1 MALEDITKTGPVG
14 LRGIKGIDKINE
26 MSDEEYNEFVSSF
39 KAPSK
44 QAIQLQGALS
54 MGKDFEIAT
63 GQNIGDSKYDKSVF
77 SIDEVSNIS
86 EYRAYEQ
93 PWYEQIGAGLA
104 KGVVLAGTTFLDG
117 TVGTVVGAA
126 NAISEGKFSAFWDNP
141 FARAM
146 KEVNDWSEEALPNYY
161 SQEEQMNDAN
171 GEWYKNVFTANW
183 WGDKFIKNL
192 GFTAGAFATGNVVS
206 SILGKAP
213 GIVKSVVGA
222 TVSAINEGKVEA
234 LNNSDEW
241 YKFEKQKIDDKFRA
255 QYEILQQYSNEP
267 RIYNG
272 LLEATNSQYEA
283 ALAKLNEDKAK
294 VGNVDLALNLPIL
307 MASNMY
313 MWGKLYAG
321 GSKTAISNMNIAK
334 RNGKYISQSTPFK
347 AFTGFLSEGTE
358 EISQKAAA
366 TIPGLKYGS
375 ELEEFYMSRWDPEAN
390 TEVLNWTKSFAKG
403 IADTVGDPSSWE
415 EFTIGALTGALGM
428 PTFRSTTTE
437 DGKRQ
442 IPITIRGG
450 IIGDYREYREQK
462 DRENS
467 MVNMLNERVSSS
479 EFQNY
484 YEGMIRHAKYQN
496 DMNEAAELGDEYSYK
511 NAEDSQLISDIIMFD
526 KAGRLNDI
534 VEMIE
539 GASDLSDENIQSI
552 IDNTTDA
559 DGNGP
564 FSQNGNA
571 LPREEIINKI
581 NERKDIILKQI
592 GDYRKLKDVINREI
606 GDKIS
611 DSQLEELTWL
621 LSKSRR
627 NSDRIGELSK
637 DVNRVLRSALAEAE
651 QQMPNETQLLENLRN
666 LVDASPEELAFILK
680 SNPEVVQLIKEYAE
694 GVDNKYNLNYTEEA
708 NKIDDIVKLYS
719 TIQEFNKK
727 YKEYT
732 ENTAKQAEDNTKA
745 KDKAAKTNKASED
758 IKKKDDIVNK
768 SVSEIN
774 EAIDNGEMTEDDLLA
789 MFPDGLPSKEEMS
802 EVESKAKS
810 ALDIRDKTSKI
821 KAEIDKSD
829 ADETT
834 KNNAKKLIDNS
845 KLLSDSLDDLTD
857 LSSEAFNDPSFMYD
871 ELDPSLQGLDR
882 EALQDEVEIRLG
894 GAKNLLSEMISI
906 VEDNEGKLDN
916 IPDFIPDET
925 KESSIESTGH
935 DSIDKNEP
943 INKPKAVK
951 TIKGTLADNLIQ
963 QAIDESNDSPIVM
976 TLRDV
981 IKDIDRL
988 VNAGAVEKTI
998 KKTIYDSASYKK
1010 VVDGFP
1016 GLIQAIDNYISN
1028 KLEERDNKAPEVKG
1042 IKGSEY
1048 IPSMEDDVTTVN
1060 ISVNNL
1066 YEYSNNTYKSL
1077 DKAEGTGGI
1086 YTSWLS
1092 PLSKYYRYS
1101 PKGDRTTFDQ
1111 VAEGM
1116 NYTPEKLKRVKAI
1129 WNYLNNHDV
1138 FEYVSSGNVKIGDKI
1153 GFAISQTLNNEAGEL
1168 VVIMLQDNHIVG
1180 VLPSENDK
1188 EFANYAG
1195 LSDFME
1201 LLKREYQEAGTPSNF
1216 ISKYHT
1222 SINKIMIGRVPYT
1235 SNDNTTTLNNIF
1247 TETTSDGGT
1256 KEMPIELG
1264 ISSGDGRNAEMII
1277 SSVRK
1282 GTSRSI
1288 KDKQRTIMSPLNA
1301 KKGQPYLLV
1310 KTSDPNRAYISV
1322 PFSMPYYSQD
1332 TSDSALG
1339 IAIDNVLNSLVGL
1352 QPKDVMKAKRE
1363 IQELLA
1369 IPELHIN
1376 ILKNGNLKI
1385 DAKFQG
1391 DDKQTNIYNGRQDNP
1406 NLVQE
1411 VKSKLYGTPFQV
1423 SRKYINDTY
1432 KGQDYNRMIGEL
1444 AYTNIDGTHT
1454 IDDWFTINPI
1464 DKEGNEF
1471 KGKTFK
1477 SIRTNPNSAKP
1488 QVFEYNWKGI
1498 PLKVDLNTFEVRDS
1512 EGNLK
1517 EGKNADIVKALA
1529 YGFKNNKSGTY
1540 NTSWGW
1546 FNSETLEFVDDPKSE
1561 NVIKK
1566 TLKSGEEK
1574 DTNIKLSDDYWRN
1587 SANFDS
1593 KFKIIANNF
1602 DTFKVLWNE
1611 YKKGLSEE
1619 EFNIRAGSRAT
1630 IVKEFFK
1637 MYDSETS
1644 NVENTPSRP
1653 EASSTFATPEQLED
1667 QAKKKGL
1674 LGTSK
1679 RKELW
1684 KALDNSQ
1691 QETILNTKGLRQKQL
1706 IDGLDRAFNV
1716 SNKKFDLSK
1725 LEGSI
1730 EKYLGMKPLY
1740 RRVTESKEQIRD
1752 KEIKWLSKV
1761 LPNLSEEDRIKVVEG
1776 LIEISE
1782 EDGGGFAWGQ
1792 FKQGIITISNL
1803 AARGTVYHE
1812 AFHAVTHTLL
1822 NDSEYDELFKAGRE
1836 KYGDLSEIEVE
1847 EKLAEDFR
1855 RYMQLEEMPF
1865 VGRIV
1870 KIFRNLKHIIQNLLG
1885 NEPYLNKLY
1894 YSINNGVYS
1903 NREVTQTNI
1912 IRNREYIPYQILEME
1927 LDDFMYQY
1935 AKAHHPNLKSFLNK
1949 NFDSRE
1955 AAQAEIDGMKLSD
1968 VCYVYSL
1975 SNGKHT
1981 ISSISREKYNNTV
1994 REMKRDIQISKYYG
2008 KSYYRRV
2015 EQHHREKYM
2024 IGNLSNED
2032 KQFLKDKG
2040 ISIEEYNRMS
2050 PFERE
2055 VLFHCR

>member
-1 MALEDITKTGPVG
+1 MANGNYYLNQ
-14 LRGIKGIDKINE
+14 GIGTSGIAEVQNPIYAKKEYNPFKGIRAISRNVGQYFT
-26 MSDEEYNEFVSSF
+26 SDS
-39 KAPSK
+39 
-44 QAIQLQGALS
+44 Q
-54 MGKDFEIAT
+54 
-63 GQNIGDSKYDKSVF
+63 YDK
-77 SIDEVSNIS
+77 
-86 EYRAYEQ
+86 
-93 PWYEQIGAGLA
+93 GLGDIEA
-104 KGVVLAGTTFLDG
+104 
-117 TVGTVVGAA
+117 
-126 NAISEGKFSAFWDNP
+126 AISEGLTVEDLRAENQSAAEMWGNALVNNLVIAGTTAISGTIGLVDGIIEAVGTGETNRLWNNTIDNWAVQQQEATRAAFPIYKGNEYEAKNTWEKLGTGIFWAEAFQNLGFTEGMLIPGIGVSKLISSAPKLARQIIPSFVSSIGEGSIEAINTKNDEVNSKIAMANARYNELANNITDPYQLDILNQDYNETIQAIEEDAKDAGNLVLATNIALLTATNTLEFGKMFSRGFGTSKRIANDMTRKGIKRTSEGLYEGLSMPMEITKAVGKKVLDATAEAGEEVSQEIIGRVPSNLEGYNRFNESQFNP
-141 FARAM
+141 EKRQLATDLMQGFIMSASEAM
-146 KEVNDWSEEALPNYY
+146 KDSHTYEAAAMGFVTGLFGVPMLKKRAIPVTVENSLFSEITEARDKVKRSNDIINNVNNRLSEDKKINAYYNGLVRHLSLQDDMNTALDNNDQFNYKNAESAQFISDMMMFDDLGDLNRLSDIINNSIDTSDEGIQALIEETSKDGEGPFMQNGNPIDNDVIRNIIEEKKKILNDKITSYKEAKDNYSKISPLLSEEALKAAIFY
-161 SQEEQMNDAN
+161 SQQMEDYKSRLDELMYTSYNGVRSINNSIEDSDFQLDDERTFRRKILTDSNYKDKILDLFNNEKSTIPYNKKQDIFKSINDAIKLSN
-171 GEWYKNVFTANW
+171 SIMTYAESLEKLLKNPEEF
-183 WGDKFIKNL
+183 
-192 GFTAGAFATGNVVS
+192 
-206 SILGKAP
+206 
-213 GIVKSVVGA
+213 
-222 TVSAINEGKVEA
+222 
-234 LNNSDEW
+234 NNSID
-241 YKFEKQKIDDKFRA
+241 KSREKV
-255 QYEILQQYSNEP
+255 
-267 RIYNG
+267 
-272 LLEATNSQYEA
+272 
-283 ALAKLNEDKAK
+283 AK
-294 VGNVDLALNLPIL
+294 V
-307 MASNMY
+307 
-313 MWGKLYAG
+313 
-321 GSKTAISNMNIAK
+321 
-334 RNGKYISQSTPFK
+334 
-347 AFTGFLSEGTE
+347 
-358 EISQKAAA
+358 
-366 TIPGLKYGS
+366 
-375 ELEEFYMSRWDPEAN
+375 
-390 TEVLNWTKSFAKG
+390 
-403 IADTVGDPSSWE
+403 
-415 EFTIGALTGALGM
+415 
-428 PTFRSTTTE
+428 
-437 DGKRQ
+437 
-442 IPITIRGG
+442 
-450 IIGDYREYREQK
+450 
-462 DRENS
+462 
-467 MVNMLNERVSSS
+467 
-479 EFQNY
+479 
-484 YEGMIRHAKYQN
+484 
-496 DMNEAAELGDEYSYK
+496 
-511 NAEDSQLISDIIMFD
+511 
-526 KAGRLNDI
+526 
-534 VEMIE
+534 
-539 GASDLSDENIQSI
+539 
-552 IDNTTDA
+552 
-559 DGNGP
+559 
-564 FSQNGNA
+564 
-571 LPREEIINKI
+571 
-581 NERKDIILKQI
+581 
-592 GDYRKLKDVINREI
+592 
-606 GDKIS
+606 
-611 DSQLEELTWL
+611 
-621 LSKSRR
+621 
-627 NSDRIGELSK
+627 
-637 DVNRVLRSALAEAE
+637 
-651 QQMPNETQLLENLRN
+651 
-666 LVDASPEELAFILK
+666 
-680 SNPEVVQLIKEYAE
+680 
-694 GVDNKYNLNYTEEA
+694 
-708 NKIDDIVKLYS
+708 
-719 TIQEFNKK
+719 
-727 YKEYT
+727 
-732 ENTAKQAEDNTKA
+732 
-745 KDKAAKTNKASED
+745 NKASED

-789 MFPDGLPSKEEMS
+789 MFPDGLPNKEEMS

-845 KLLSDSLDDLTD
+845 KSLSDSLDDLTD

-935 DSIDKNEP
+935 DSVDKNEP
-943 INKPKAVK
+943 INKSKVIK
-951 TIKGTLADNLIQ
+951 TIKGNLADNLIQ
-963 QAIDESNDSPIVM
+963 QAIDESNNSPIVM

-981 IKDIDRL
+981 IKDVDRL
-988 VNAGAVEKTI
+988 VNAGAIEKTI
-998 KKTIYDSASYKK
+998 KKTIYGSASYKK
-1010 VVDGFP
+1010 AVDGFP
-1016 GLIQAIDNYISN
+1016 GLVQSIDNYISN
-1028 KLEERDNKAPEVKG
+1028 KLEERDNKAPEVKE

-1048 IPSMEDDVTTVN
+1048 IPSMEDDVITVN
-1060 ISVNNL
+1060 ISVDNL
-1066 YEYSNNTYKSL
+1066 HEYSNKTYKSL
-1077 DKAEGTGGI
+1077 DKVEGTGGI

-1101 PKGDRTTFDQ
+1101 PKGDRATFDQ

-1129 WNYLNNHDV
+1129 WNYLNSHDV
-1138 FEYVSSGNVKIGDKI
+1138 FEYVSSGNVKVGDKI

-1188 EFANYAG
+1188 EFANYAS
-1195 LSDFME
+1195 LSDFMK

-1222 SINKIMIGRVPYT
+1222 SVNKIMVGRVPYT
-1235 SNDNTTTLNNIF
+1235 SNENDNLNSIF
-1247 TETTSDGGT
+1247 TNQTSSGGNT
-1256 KEMPIELG
+1256 NIPFELG
-1264 ISSGDGRNAEMII
+1264 ISSGDGRNAEIII
-1277 SSVRK
+1277 SNVRK

-1339 IAIDNVLNSLVGL
+1339 IAIDNVLNSLIEL
-1352 QPKDVMKAKRE
+1352 QPKDVVKVKRE
-1363 IQELLA
+1363 MQELLA

-1444 AYTNIDGTHT
+1444 AFTNIDGTHT

-1464 DKEGNEF
+1464 DKEGKEF

-1477 SIRTNPNSAKP
+1477 STRNNPNSAKP
-1488 QVFEYNWKGI
+1488 QVFEYTWRGI
-1498 PLKVDLNTFEVRDS
+1498 PLKVDLDTFEINRTDNGDKL
-1512 EGNLK
+1512 ELK
-1517 EGKNADIVKALA
+1517 RLDTIKALA
-1529 YGFKNNKSGTY
+1529 YGFKTSKSGTY
-1540 NTSWGW
+1540 QSPWGW
-1546 FNSETLEFVDDPKSE
+1546 FNSETLEFVDEPKSE
-1561 NVIKK
+1561 EIIKRTFTLESSKEDTTQVEETKEESK
-1566 TLKSGEEK
+1566 TEQ
-1574 DTNIKLSDDYWRN
+1574 
-1587 SANFDS
+1587 
-1593 KFKIIANNF
+1593 
-1602 DTFKVLWNE
+1602 
-1611 YKKGLSEE
+1611 
-1619 EFNIRAGSRAT
+1619 
-1630 IVKEFFK
+1630 
-1637 MYDSETS
+1637 
-1644 NVENTPSRP
+1644 
-1653 EASSTFATPEQLED
+1653 STFSTPEQLED

-1674 LGTSK
+1674 IGTPK

-1684 KALDNSQ
+1684 KALNLNH

-1706 IDGLDRAFNV
+1706 MDGLDRAFNV
-1716 SNKKFDLSK
+1716 SSKKFDLSK
-1725 LEGSI
+1725 LGGSI
-1730 EKYLGMKPLY
+1730 EKYLDMKPLY

-1752 KEIKWLSKV
+1752 KEIKWLSKA

-1836 KYGDLSEIEVE
+1836 KYGNLSEIEVE

-1865 VGRIV
+1865 VGRVV

-1903 NREVTQTNI
+1903 NRKPTSSALTRYSKIELTP
-1912 IRNREYIPYQILEME
+1912 NRFQEIV
-1927 LDDFMYQY
+1927 
-1935 AKAHHPNLKSFLNK
+1935 
-1949 NFDSRE
+1949 DSVVNN
-1955 AAQAEIDGMKLSD
+1955 AT
-1968 VCYVYSL
+1968 
-1975 SNGKHT
+1975 HT
-1981 ISSISREKYNNTV
+1981 IKGRNTAWGNFKRKWEEDGVIVKGYRNKDNKYIV
-1994 REMKRDIQISKYYG
+1994 ASVKVKEDPEMDK
-2008 KSYYRRV
+2008 YRRI

-2024 IGNLSNED
+2024 LGNLSNED

>member
-1 MALEDITKTGPVG
+1 MMEDITKTGPTG
-14 LRGIKGIDKINE
+14 LKGLKGINQASK
-26 MSDEEYNEFVSSF
+26 EERRQAFRQRMLGSTQDIMTQ
-39 KAPSK
+39 ATPSPTEYVGERL
-44 QAIQLQGALS
+44 ASLGY
-54 MGKDFEIAT
+54 GE
-63 GQNIGDSKYDKSVF
+63 SKYDEGITSL
-77 SIDEVSNIS
+77 SQAQNLNEV
-86 EYRAYEQ
+86 RAVEQ

-117 TVGTVVGAA
+117 TVGTVIGAVIGAA
-126 NAISEGKFSAFWDNP
+126 NAINEGKFSAFWDNP

-146 KEVNDWSEEALPNYY
+146 KEVNDWSEEVLPNYY
-161 SQEEQMNDAN
+161 SQEEQMNDVN

-206 SILGKAP
+206 SALGKAP
-213 GIVKSVVGA
+213 GIIKSVVGS

-234 LNNSDEW
+234 LNNSEEW
-241 YKFEKQKIDDKFRA
+241 YKFEKQKIDDKFRT
-255 QYEILQQYSNEP
+255 QYEVIQQYSNEP
-267 RIYNG
+267 EIYNG
-272 LLEATNSQYEA
+272 LLEATNNQYEE
-283 ALAKLNEDKAK
+283 ALAKLNEDRAK

-347 AFTGFLSEGTE
+347 AFTGFLTEGTE

-390 TEVLNWTKSFAKG
+390 TEVLDWTKSFAKG

-428 PTFRSTTTE
+428 PSFRSTRTE
-437 DGKRQ
+437 EGKRQ
-442 IPITIRGG
+442 SPITIRGG

-467 MVNMLNERVSSS
+467 MVNMLNERVSSP

-496 DMNEAAELGDEYSYK
+496 DMNEAAEIGDEYSYK

-539 GASDLSDENIQSI
+539 DASDLSDENIQSI
-552 IDNTTDA
+552 VANTTDA
-559 DGNGP
+559 EGNGP

-571 LPREEIINKI
+571 LPKEEIIKKI
-581 NERKDIILKQI
+581 NERKDTILKQI
-592 GDYRKLKDVINREI
+592 EDYRKLKDVVNREI

-611 DSQLEELTWL
+611 DFQLEELTWL
-621 LSKSRR
+621 LSKSKR
-627 NSDRIGELSK
+627 NSNRISKLSE
-637 DVNRVLRSALAEAE
+637 DVNHVLKSALAEVE
-651 QQMPNETQLLENLRN
+651 QQYPDETQLLENLRK
-666 LVDASPEELAFILK
+666 LIDASPKELAFVLK
-680 SNPEVVQLIKEYAE
+680 SNPEVVQFIKEYAE
-694 GVDNKYNLNYTEEA
+694 NVDTYYNLNFTEEA
-708 NKIDDIVKLYS
+708 NKIDDIIKLYN
-719 TIQEFNKK
+719 TIQEFNRK
-727 YKEYT
+727 YKEYS
-732 ENTAKQAEDNTKA
+732 ENPAKQAEDNTKT

-758 IKKKDDIVNK
+758 IKKKDNIVNK

-774 EAIDNGEMTEDDLLA
+774 EAIDNGEITEDDLLA
-789 MFPDGLPSKEEMS
+789 MFPDGLPNMEEMS

-821 KAEIDKSD
+821 KSEIDKSD

-834 KNNAKKLIDNS
+834 KNNAKKLIENS

-906 VEDNEGKLDN
+906 VEDNEGKLAD
-916 IPDFIPDET
+916 IPDVITDGP

-935 DSIDKNEP
+935 DSVDKNEP
-943 INKPKAVK
+943 INKPKVVK

-963 QAIDESNDSPIVM
+963 QAIDESNDSPIVK

-988 VNAGAVEKTI
+988 VKAGALEKTI
-998 KKTIYDSASYKK
+998 KKTIYSSASYNKATN
-1010 VVDGFP
+1010 GFP
-1016 GLIQAIDNYISN
+1016 GLVQAIDNYISD
-1028 KLEERDNKAPEVKG
+1028 KLQERDNKAPEVKEEEV
-1042 IKGSEY
+1042 SDY
-1048 IPSMEDDVTTVN
+1048 NPAMEEDIITVN
-1060 ISVNNL
+1060 IPLEEV
-1066 YEYSNNTYKSL
+1066 YEYGDDTSKSL
-1077 DKAEGTGGI
+1077 DRVEDTGGI

-1101 PKGDRTTFDQ
+1101 PKGDMTTFDQ

-1129 WNYLNNHDV
+1129 WNYLNSHDV
-1138 FEYVSSGNVKIGDKI
+1138 FEYISSGNVKVGDKI
-1153 GFAISQTLNNEAGEL
+1153 GFAISQTLNDEAGEL

-1188 EFANYAG
+1188 EFNKYAG
-1195 LSDFME
+1195 LSDFMD
-1201 LLKREYQEAGTPSNF
+1201 LLKKEYNEAGSPNNF
-1216 ISKYHT
+1216 VSKYHT
-1222 SINKIMIGRVPYT
+1222 SVNKIMVGRVPYT
-1235 SNDNTTTLNNIF
+1235 SENTNLLYQVF
-1247 TETTSDGGT
+1247 SEETSDGKT
-1256 KEMPIELG
+1256 KRVPIELG
-1264 ISSGDGRNAEMII
+1264 ISSGDGRNVEMII
-1277 SSVRK
+1277 SNVRK

-1301 KKGQPYLLV
+1301 KKGQPYLLIR
-1310 KTSDPNRAYISV
+1310 TSDPKRAYFPV
-1322 PFSMPYYSQD
+1322 PFRMTPYSKD
-1332 TSDSALG
+1332 NEDFGLG
-1339 IAIDNVLNSLVGL
+1339 EYIEKVLKSL
-1352 QPKDVMKAKRE
+1352 KDLKVKDIMKAKRE
-1363 IQELLA
+1363 LQELLA

-1385 DAKFQG
+1385 DAKFKG
-1391 DDKQTNIYNGRQDNP
+1391 EDKQVTIYNGKQDNP
-1406 NLVQE
+1406 DLVQTIKE
-1411 VKSKLYGTPFQV
+1411 KLYGTPFQV

-1432 KGQDYNRMIGEL
+1432 EGQDYNEL
-1444 AYTNIDGTHT
+1444 IAGHSYTNLPIGGYHT

-1464 DKEGNEF
+1464 DKDGNEF

-1477 SIRTNPNSAKP
+1477 TTRNNPNNAKP
-1488 QVFEYNWKGI
+1488 QLFEYNWKGI

-1512 EGNLK
+1512 EGK
-1517 EGKNADIVKALA
+1517 VRTGKNVDKVQALA
-1529 YGFKNNKSGTY
+1529 YGFKISKTGVYKSP
-1540 NTSWGW
+1540 WGW
-1546 FNSETLEFVDDPKSE
+1546 FDSEKLEFVDEPKKEEVVKRTLALESSE
-1561 NVIKK
+1561 EA
-1566 TLKSGEEK
+1566 TPQAEESEEK
-1574 DTNIKLSDDYWRN
+1574 PKT
-1587 SANFDS
+1587 
-1593 KFKIIANNF
+1593 
-1602 DTFKVLWNE
+1602 
-1611 YKKGLSEE
+1611 GQ
-1619 EFNIRAGSRAT
+1619 
-1630 IVKEFFK
+1630 
-1637 MYDSETS
+1637 
-1644 NVENTPSRP
+1644 
-1653 EASSTFATPEQLED
+1653 STFSTPEQLED

-1674 LGTSK
+1674 LGTPK
-1679 RKELW
+1679 KKELW
-1684 KALDNSQ
+1684 KALDMSQ
-1691 QETILNTKGLRQKQL
+1691 QEAILDAKGLRQKQL
-1706 IDGLDRAFNV
+1706 MDGLDRAFNM
-1716 SNKKFDLSK
+1716 SNKKFDMSK
-1725 LEGSI
+1725 LGGSI
-1730 EKYLGMKPLY
+1730 ENYLGIKPLF
-1740 RRVTESKEQIRD
+1740 RRITESKEQMTQR
-1752 KEIKWLSKV
+1752 EIKWLERV
-1761 LPNLSEEDRIKVVEG
+1761 LPNLTEENRIELVKG
-1776 LIEISE
+1776 LIKISE

-1792 FKQGIITISNL
+1792 FKQGIITLSNL

-1836 KYGDLSEIEVE
+1836 KYGNLSEVAIE

-1894 YSINNGVYS
+1894 YNINNGVYS
-1903 NREVTQTNI
+1903 NREPISSALTRYSKI
-1912 IRNREYIPYQILEME
+1912 E
-1927 LDDFMYQY
+1927 LTPARFQEIV
-1935 AKAHHPNLKSFLNK
+1935 
-1949 NFDSRE
+1949 DSVVNN
-1955 AAQAEIDGMKLSD
+1955 AT
-1968 VCYVYSL
+1968 
-1975 SNGKHT
+1975 HT
-1981 ISSISREKYNNTV
+1981 IKGRNTAWGNFKRKWEEDGVIVKGYRNKDNKYIV
-1994 REMKRDIQISKYYG
+1994 ASVKVKEDPEMDK
-2008 KSYYRRV
+2008 YRRI

-2024 IGNLSNED
+2024 LGNLSNED
-2032 KQFLKDKG
+2032 KQFLIDKG

>member
-1 MALEDITKTGPVG
+1 MIRRND
-14 LRGIKGIDKINE
+14 
-26 MSDEEYNEFVSSF
+26 
-39 KAPSK
+39 
-44 QAIQLQGALS
+44 
-54 MGKDFEIAT
+54 GKL
-63 GQNIGDSKYDKSVF
+63 
-77 SIDEVSNIS
+77 SIDI
-86 EYRAYEQ
+86 
-93 PWYEQIGAGLA
+93 
-104 KGVVLAGTTFLDG
+104 
-117 TVGTVVGAA
+117 
-126 NAISEGKFSAFWDNP
+126 EG
-141 FARAM
+141 
-146 KEVNDWSEEALPNYY
+146 
-161 SQEEQMNDAN
+161 
-171 GEWYKNVFTANW
+171 
-183 WGDKFIKNL
+183 
-192 GFTAGAFATGNVVS
+192 
-206 SILGKAP
+206 SI
-213 GIVKSVVGA
+213 
-222 TVSAINEGKVEA
+222 
-234 LNNSDEW
+234 
-241 YKFEKQKIDDKFRA
+241 
-255 QYEILQQYSNEP
+255 
-267 RIYNG
+267 
-272 LLEATNSQYEA
+272 
-283 ALAKLNEDKAK
+283 
-294 VGNVDLALNLPIL
+294 VD
-307 MASNMY
+307 
-313 MWGKLYAG
+313 
-321 GSKTAISNMNIAK
+321 
-334 RNGKYISQSTPFK
+334 
-347 AFTGFLSEGTE
+347 
-358 EISQKAAA
+358 
-366 TIPGLKYGS
+366 
-375 ELEEFYMSRWDPEAN
+375 
-390 TEVLNWTKSFAKG
+390 
-403 IADTVGDPSSWE
+403 
-415 EFTIGALTGALGM
+415 
-428 PTFRSTTTE
+428 
-437 DGKRQ
+437 
-442 IPITIRGG
+442 
-450 IIGDYREYREQK
+450 DYREYKKQR
-462 DRENS
+462 DLENS
-467 MVNMLNERVSSS
+467 MVDALNNRIES
-479 EFQNY
+479 EEFKNY
-484 YEGMIRHAKYQN
+484 YDGITRHIKYQN
-496 DMNEAAELGDEYSYK
+496 DMNEAAENKDAFAYK

-526 KAGRLNDI
+526 KAGRLNDL
-534 VEMIE
+534 VEMINDATE
-539 GASDLSDENIQSI
+539 MSDENIQSI
-552 IDNTTDA
+552 VANTTDA
-559 DGNGP
+559 EGNGP

-571 LPREEIINKI
+571 LPKEEIIKKI
-581 NERKDIILKQI
+581 NKRKDTILKQI

-637 DVNRVLRSALAEAE
+637 DVNHVLRSVLAEAE
-651 QQMPNETQLLENLRN
+651 QQMPNETKLLENLRN

-680 SNPEVVQLIKEYAE
+680 SNPEVVQFIKEYAE

-708 NKIDDIVKLYS
+708 NKIDDIIKLYN
-719 TIQEFNKK
+719 TIQEFNRK
-727 YKEYT
+727 YKEYS
-732 ENTAKQAEDNTKA
+732 ENPAKQAEDNTKA
-745 KDKAAKTNKASED
+745 KDKAVKTNKASED
-758 IKKKDDIVNK
+758 IKKKDNIVNK

-774 EAIDNGEMTEDDLLA
+774 KAIDNGEMTEDDLLA
-789 MFPDGLPSKEEMS
+789 MFPDGLPNEEEMS

-845 KLLSDSLDDLTD
+845 KSLSDSLDDLTD

-916 IPDFIPDET
+916 IPDFIPNET

-935 DSIDKNEP
+935 DSVDKNEP

-988 VNAGAVEKTI
+988 VNAGAIEKTI
-998 KKTIYDSASYKK
+998 KKTIYGSASYKK

-1016 GLIQAIDNYISN
+1016 GLVQAIDNYISN
-1028 KLEERDNKAPEVKG
+1028 KLEERDNKAPEVKE

-1048 IPSMEDDVTTVN
+1048 NPSMEDDILTVN
-1060 ISVNNL
+1060 ILISDVH
-1066 YEYSNNTYKSL
+1066 EHADNTYKSL

-1101 PKGDRTTFDQ
+1101 PKGDMTTFDQ

-1138 FEYVSSGNVKIGDKI
+1138 FEYVSSGNVKVGDKI

-1222 SINKIMIGRVPYT
+1222 SVNKIMVGRVPYIQDGILPNEL
-1235 SNDNTTTLNNIF
+1235 NDIF
-1247 TETTSDGGT
+1247 TENTSDGGT
-1256 KEMPIELG
+1256 KEIPFELG

-1282 GTSRSI
+1282 GTSKNV

-1332 TSDSALG
+1332 TYDSALG

-1391 DDKQTNIYNGRQDNP
+1391 DNKQTNIYNGRQDNP

-1477 SIRTNPNSAKP
+1477 TTRNNPNGAKP
-1488 QVFEYNWKGI
+1488 PVFEYNLNGI

-1517 EGKNADIVKALA
+1517 EGKNVDIVKALA
-1529 YGFKNNKSGTY
+1529 YGFKNSKSGTY
-1540 NTSWGW
+1540 NTPWGW
-1546 FNSETLEFVDDPKSE
+1546 FNSETLEFVDEPKQE
-1561 NVIKK
+1561 NIIKK
-1566 TLKSGEEK
+1566 SFNLEEA
-1574 DTNIKLSDDYWRN
+1574 DTNKK
-1587 SANFDS
+1587 DS
-1593 KFKIIANNF
+1593 
-1602 DTFKVLWNE
+1602 
-1611 YKKGLSEE
+1611 
-1619 EFNIRAGSRAT
+1619 
-1630 IVKEFFK
+1630 
-1637 MYDSETS
+1637 
-1644 NVENTPSRP
+1644 TPSSL

-1674 LGTSK
+1674 IGTPK

-1684 KALDNSQ
+1684 KALNMSQ

-1706 IDGLDRAFNV
+1706 MDGLDRAFNM
-1716 SNKKFDLSK
+1716 SSKKFDLPK
-1725 LEGSI
+1725 LGGSI
-1730 EKYLGMKPLY
+1730 EKYLGIKPLF

-1752 KEIKWLSKV
+1752 KEIKWLSKA
-1761 LPNLSEEDRIKVVEG
+1761 LPNLTEEDRIKVVEG
-1776 LIEISE
+1776 LIKISE

-1836 KYGDLSEIEVE
+1836 KYGNLSEIEVE

-1903 NREVTQTNI
+1903 DRKPTSSALTRYSKIELTPNRFQEIV
-1912 IRNREYIPYQILEME
+1912 
-1927 LDDFMYQY
+1927 
-1935 AKAHHPNLKSFLNK
+1935 
-1949 NFDSRE
+1949 DSVVNN
-1955 AAQAEIDGMKLSD
+1955 AT
-1968 VCYVYSL
+1968 
-1975 SNGKHT
+1975 HT
-1981 ISSISREKYNNTV
+1981 IKGRNTAWGKLIDVWKEEGVEIKGYKGKNNKYIVTSV
-1994 REMKRDIQISKYYG
+1994 RNMSEE
-2008 KSYYRRV
+2008 SYYRRV

-2024 IGNLSNED
+2024 LGNLSNED

>member
-1 MALEDITKTGPVG
+1 MAKKSEVKNIDITKSGPMTYRDLQNANQEPYSNLSPEFQTFSMSVG
-14 LRGIKGIDKINE
+14 ANTAPTSLYDAREHGEQMIT
-26 MSDEEYNEFVSSF
+26 SSLGTTST
-39 KAPSK
+39 PW
-44 QAIQLQGALS
+44 G
-54 MGKDFEIAT
+54 E
-63 GQNIGDSKYDKSVF
+63 SVF
-77 SIDEVSNIS
+77 DEATATEAQFQELGDI
-86 EYRAYEQ
+86 RAENQ
-93 PWYEQIGAGLA
+93 PWYAQIGAGLA

-126 NAISEGKFSAFWDNP
+126 NAINEDRFSAFWDNP

-146 KEVNDWSEEALPNYY
+146 KEVNDWSEEVLPNYY

-206 SILGKAP
+206 SALGKAP
-213 GIVKSVVGA
+213 GIIKSVVGS
-222 TVSAINEGKVEA
+222 TISAINEGKVEA
-234 LNNSDEW
+234 LNNSEEW
-241 YKFEKQKIDDKFRA
+241 YKFEKQKIDDKFRL
-255 QYEILQQYSNEP
+255 QYISLQQYSKEP
-267 RIYNG
+267 EIYNA
-272 LLEATNSQYEA
+272 LVESTNSQYEA
-283 ALAKLNEDKAK
+283 ALAKLNEDRAK

-390 TEVLNWTKSFAKG
+390 TEVLDWTKSFAKG

-428 PTFRSTTTE
+428 PSFRSTKTE
-437 DGKRQ
+437 DGKWQ
-442 IPITIRGG
+442 SPITIRGG
-450 IIGDYREYREQK
+450 IIGDYIEYREQK

-467 MVNMLNERVSSS
+467 MVNMLNERVSNP

-496 DMNEAAELGDEYSYK
+496 DMNEAAETGDEYSYK

-526 KAGRLNDI
+526 KAGRLNDLA
-534 VEMIE
+534 EMIND
-539 GASDLSDENIQSI
+539 ASDLSDENIQSI
-552 IDNTTDA
+552 VANTTDA
-559 DGNGP
+559 EGNGP

-571 LPREEIINKI
+571 LPKEEIVKKI
-581 NERKDIILKQI
+581 NERKDTILKQI
-592 GDYRKLKDVINREI
+592 EDYRKLKDVVNREI

-627 NSDRIGELSK
+627 NSDRISELSK
-637 DVNRVLRSALAEAE
+637 DVNHVLRSTLAETE
-651 QQMPNETQLLENLRN
+651 QQLPNETQLIKNLRK

-680 SNPEVVQLIKEYAE
+680 SNPEVIQFIKEYAKNT
-694 GVDNKYNLNYTEEA
+694 DSKYNLDYTEKA

-719 TIQEFNKK
+719 TIQDFNRK
-727 YKEYT
+727 YKEYS
-732 ENTAKQAEDNTKA
+732 ENPAKQAEDNTKA

-774 EAIDNGEMTEDDLLA
+774 EAIDNGNMTEDDLLS
-789 MFPDGLPSKEEMS
+789 MFPDGLPNEEEMS

-829 ADETT
+829 ADEMT

-845 KLLSDSLDDLTD
+845 KVLADSLEDLTD

-906 VEDNEGKLDN
+906 VEDNDGKLDDVPN
-916 IPDFIPDET
+916 IIPDST
-925 KESSIESTGH
+925 KESSVESTGH
-935 DSIDKNEP
+935 DSVDKNEP
-943 INKPKAVK
+943 INKPKTTK
-951 TIKGTLADNLIQ
+951 TLKGTLADNLIQ
-963 QAIDESNDSPIVM
+963 QAIDESNNSPIAK

-988 VNAGAVEKTI
+988 VNAGAIEKTI
-998 KKTIYDSASYKK
+998 KKIIYNSASYKK
-1010 VVDGFP
+1010 AVEGFP
-1016 GLIQAIDNYISN
+1016 GLVQSIDNYISD
-1028 KLEERDNKAPEVKG
+1028 KLQERDSKSPEVKDEKPFNYNPL
-1042 IKGSEY
+1042 I
-1048 IPSMEDDVTTVN
+1048 EDDILTIENPTT
-1060 ISVNNL
+1060 NL
-1066 YEYSNNTYKSL
+1066 QDSESHKPL
-1077 DKAEGTGGI
+1077 DKIESTGGI

-1129 WNYLNNHDV
+1129 WNYLNRHNAFD
-1138 FEYVSSGNVKIGDKI
+1138 YVSQGNVKVGDKI
-1153 GFAISQTLNNEAGEL
+1153 EFAISQALNEEAGEL
-1168 VVIMLQDNHIVG
+1168 VIILRKDDHVVG
-1180 VLPSENDK
+1180 VLPSSNDK
-1188 EFANYAG
+1188 EFNNYAG
-1195 LSDFME
+1195 LSDFVE
-1201 LLKREYQEAGTPSNF
+1201 LIKKEYESLGSPISFT
-1216 ISKYHT
+1216 SKYTT
-1222 SINKIMIGRVPYT
+1222 SVNKNMVGRVPYT
-1235 SNDNTTTLNNIF
+1235 SNENDNLNSIF
-1247 TETTSDGGT
+1247 TNQTSSGRNT
-1256 KEMPIELG
+1256 NIPFELG
-1264 ISSGDGRNAEMII
+1264 ISSGDGRNVEMII

-1301 KKGQPYLLV
+1301 KKGQPYLLI
-1310 KTSDPNRAYISV
+1310 KTSDPKRAYIPV

-1339 IAIDNVLNSLVGL
+1339 KAIDNVLNSLVGL
-1352 QPKDVMKAKRE
+1352 QSKDIMKVKRE

-1385 DAKFQG
+1385 DSKFQG

-1471 KGKTFK
+1471 KGKSFK
-1477 SIRTNPNSAKP
+1477 STRTNPNNAKP
-1488 QVFEYNWKGI
+1488 QVFEYTLHGNT
-1498 PLKVDLNTFEVRDS
+1498 LKVDLNTFLVT
-1512 EGNLK
+1512 N
-1517 EGKNADIVKALA
+1517 KNNKLVSTKDADIVKSLA
-1529 YGFKNNKSGTY
+1529 YGFKTSKSGIYKTPF
-1540 NTSWGW
+1540 GW
-1546 FNSETLEFVDDPKSE
+1546 FNSETLEFVDEPKQE

-1566 TLKSGEEK
+1566 SFSLEGADANKK
-1574 DTNIKLSDDYWRN
+1574 DS
-1587 SANFDS
+1587 
-1593 KFKIIANNF
+1593 
-1602 DTFKVLWNE
+1602 
-1611 YKKGLSEE
+1611 
-1619 EFNIRAGSRAT
+1619 
-1630 IVKEFFK
+1630 
-1637 MYDSETS
+1637 
-1644 NVENTPSRP
+1644 TPSSS
-1653 EASSTFATPEQLED
+1653 EASNISTTSEQLED

-1684 KALDNSQ
+1684 KALNNSQ

-1706 IDGLDRAFNV
+1706 MDGLDRAFNV

-1725 LEGSI
+1725 LGGSI

-1752 KEIKWLSKV
+1752 KEIKWLSKA
-1761 LPNLSEEDRIKVVEG
+1761 LPNLSEEERIKVVEG

-1865 VGRIV
+1865 VGRVV

-1894 YSINNGVYS
+1894 YSINDGVYS
-1903 NREVTQTNI
+1903 NREVQDTSFNAYRSIIEEVQSALDSAPNNKIVYPKGPRSIGANTSVGNI
-1912 IRNREYIPYQILEME
+1912 IANYKSKGIDIKIKFDTKEKKWKVIS
-1927 LDDFMYQY
+1927 
-1935 AKAHHPNLKSFLNK
+1935 ANPN
-1949 NFDSRE
+1949 
-1955 AAQAEIDGMKLSD
+1955 D
-1968 VCYVYSL
+1968 V
-1975 SNGKHT
+1975 T
-1981 ISSISREKYNNTV
+1981 R
-1994 REMKRDIQISKYYG
+1994 
-2008 KSYYRRV
+2008 YRRI
-2015 EQHHREKYM
+2015 EQYHREKYM
-2024 IGNLSNED
+2024 LGNLSNED